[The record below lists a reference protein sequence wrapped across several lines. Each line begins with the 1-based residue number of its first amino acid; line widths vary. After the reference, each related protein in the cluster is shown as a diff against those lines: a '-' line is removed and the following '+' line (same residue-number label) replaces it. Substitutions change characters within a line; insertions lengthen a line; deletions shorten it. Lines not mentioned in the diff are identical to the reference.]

1 MRTQHWPL
9 GDLQSIDRETRKLI
23 NGNGQRHPLSS
34 TAVLY
39 LPRDKS
45 GRGLKS
51 IEQEYKLIKTKMAMR
66 LYENPDSMMRSVWI
80 FEDKE
85 CEKGFSTLVKD
96 AHKFAEK
103 LATCVNLATPDPS
116 LSSQQV
122 PEKRISKYQVS

>member
-1 MRTQHWPL
+1 
-9 GDLQSIDRETRKLI
+9 
-23 NGNGQRHPLSS
+23 
-34 TAVLY
+34 
-39 LPRDKS
+39 
-45 GRGLKS
+45 
-51 IEQEYKLIKTKMAMR
+51 MAMR